1 MTRAGDDSLR
11 RLFDEKGWPGPLL
24 EDLGFLHS
32 LDRASYPLSF
42 QDPYTMLPLDPR
54 EWYGILLSYNLLAFG
69 NCPNGD
75 FIALDCADDVGS
87 VVYVSHEE
95 FHYDP
100 ASTEDIGDIT
110 RRVAGS
116 IRELI
121 EGLEGGTVPLDF
133 SE

>member
-1 MTRAGDDSLR
+1 MKNDSHLR
-11 RLFDEKGWPGPLL
+11 RLFDEKGWPSGLL
-24 EDLGFLHS
+24 EDLGYLHS

-42 QDPYTMLPLDPR
+42 QDPYTMLPLDPG
-54 EWYGILLSYNLLAFG
+54 EWYGILLNYDLLAFG

-75 FIALDCADDVGS
+75 FIALDCAGDAGS

-116 IRELI
+116 IRELVA
-121 EGLEGGTVPLDF
+121 GLEEGTAPLDCH
-133 SE
+133 E